1 MYACA
6 MTEPTHKRRLVD
18 RVADPAYVEGL
29 GSKPLDELRR
39 MRDEC
44 RDADNEVSFERRL
57 SQARIDI
64 LSAELA
70 RRQGGG
76 DEDLLSRLPQ
86 ILASEGRS
94 GSDAP
99 LPERAPDFSIPRT
112 ADVPRR
118 RVEEI
123 AGERTLAQLPQLS
136 VDEVRGI
143 IESLGEHERTL
154 SERRKKVHDAM
165 DAIQDEIVRRYVS
178 GEADPSAALG

>member
-6 MTEPTHKRRLVD
+6 MTEQTHKRRLVE
-18 RVADPAYVEGL
+18 RVGDPDYVSDL
-29 GSKPLDELRR
+29 ASKSLEELRG
-39 MRDEC
+39 MRDDC

-57 SQARIDI
+57 CQARIDI

-76 DEDLLSRLPQ
+76 DEDLVSRLPQ
-86 ILASEGRS
+86 ILATEGRAPS
-94 GSDAP
+94 GAP

-136 VDEVRGI
+136 VEEVRRI

-154 SERRKKVHDAM
+154 SARRKKVHEAM